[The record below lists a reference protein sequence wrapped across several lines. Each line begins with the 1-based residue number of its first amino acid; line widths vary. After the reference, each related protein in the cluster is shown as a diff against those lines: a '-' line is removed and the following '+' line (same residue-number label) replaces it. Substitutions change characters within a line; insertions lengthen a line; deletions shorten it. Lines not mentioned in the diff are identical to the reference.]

1 MHDVIG
7 YLSKCVHTLVAKYIF
22 DADIPAESMHDFDAE
37 VLRDI
42 QLQDFLNSL
51 KKVRKSVPT
60 DSLERYFT
68 WNMQYGDITAWYAAT
83 SRIV

>member
-1 MHDVIG
+1 
-7 YLSKCVHTLVAKYIF
+7 
-22 DADIPAESMHDFDAE
+22 MHDFDAE

-68 WNMQYGDITAWYAAT
+68 WNMQYGDITA
-83 SRIV
+83 